1 LANLSFGWLVVALLA
16 AVLGADWLL
25 PLRGVWSFGLAVA
38 TSVLALPWAVLTLSF
53 ASADKEEQ
61 LDSRQRKLARERRLR
76 GLALRLALVLLV
88 LTFLV
93 TKWWLLLEAGGS
105 NQAFASSSRS
115 YSLGL
120 GLMMGLGLLARDLR
134 ASRFLATA
142 SLHPARLMALSFGGV
157 GMVGALLL
165 ALPVSVRATEHV
177 PLVDHVF
184 MAFSAVCVTG
194 LATVNIAQ
202 TYTLPGQV
210 VLAVLIQLGGLGI
223 MVLSAAV
230 AIAAGQRLRLKS
242 SAVLTE
248 VVDGTS
254 LSTLKRTVLTICGLT
269 FAIEAI
275 GAVSFYLAWQEHASV
290 MLLNYG
296 HPLAGAGSVA
306 WAATFHAISAFC
318 NAGMSNL
325 DAGLVPFTGRP
336 ATLGLAGGLVVLG
349 GLGFPVLDELL
360 RKALAAL
367 GRRRGPVLSLHARI
381 VLRASGVLLLMMTV
395 GYLLLEWRAS
405 LSPLPYLERLG
416 AAWFHAVVART
427 AGFNVIDLG
436 AMLPAT
442 LLLTCGA
449 MFIGAGPGSTAGGIK
464 VTTLVALFAGL
475 RAELTGRT
483 PRVLNRTLP
492 ELVIRKAMGV
502 AFLSLC
508 IVLCGF
514 FLLLLFEDHPPL
526 ALAFEAVSAFSTTGL
541 STGITAALS
550 VPGKLLVTLLM
561 FAGRIGPLTL
571 ALALSAKAESRGFE
585 LPQERVLIG

>member
-1 LANLSFGWLVVALLA
+1 MSIGWLLFVLLA
-16 AVLGADWLL
+16 SVVGADWLL
-25 PLRGVWSFGLAVA
+25 PLRGVLSFGLAVA
-38 TSVLALPWAVLTLSF
+38 VSVLALPWAVLTLRFS
-53 ASADKEEQ
+53 SAAQEEQ
-61 LDSRQRKLARERRLR
+61 FDPRQRKLVRERRLR
-76 GLALRLALVLLV
+76 GFALRLGLVLLV
-88 LTFLV
+88 VTFLV
-93 TKWWLLLEAGGS
+93 TKWWLLIATGGS
-105 NQAFASSSRS
+105 NPAFASSSRS

-120 GLMMGLGLLARDLR
+120 GLMMAFGLLARDLR

-165 ALPVSVRATEHV
+165 ALPISVRAVVHV
-177 PLVDHVF
+177 SLVDHVF

-210 VLAVLIQLGGLGI
+210 VLAMLIQLGGLGI

-230 AIAAGQRLRLKS
+230 AIAAGQRMRLKS
-242 SAVLTE
+242 TAVLTE

-254 LSTLKRTVLTICGLT
+254 LATLKRTVLTICGFT
-269 FAIEAI
+269 FLLEAI
-275 GAVSFYLAWQEHASV
+275 GAFLLYLEWQEHPPMA
-290 MLLNYG
+290 LEAG
-296 HPLAGAGSVA
+296 HAMAGAGSVA
-306 WAATFHAISAFC
+306 WAAVFHAISAFC

-325 DAGLVPFTGRP
+325 EAGLLPLVGYPL
-336 ATLGLAGGLVVLG
+336 TLSLLGVLIALG

-360 RKALAAL
+360 RKAVAAVR
-367 GRRRGPVLSLHARI
+367 RRRGPVLSLHARV
-381 VLRASGVLLLMMTV
+381 VLRASGTLLLVMMV
-395 GYLLLEWRAS
+395 AYLLLEWRAS
-405 LSPLPYLERLG
+405 LSPLSYLERVT
-416 AAWFHAVVART
+416 AAGFHSVVART

-436 AMLPAT
+436 AMVPAT

-475 RAELTGRT
+475 RAELTGRS
-483 PRVLNRTLP
+483 PHVLNRGLP
-492 ELVIRKAMGV
+492 EQVIRKAMGV
-502 AFLSLC
+502 SFLSLC

-514 FLLLLFEDHPPL
+514 FLLLLFEDHSPL
-526 ALAFEAVSAFSTTGL
+526 ELAFETVSAFSTTGL